1 MGEKRFKKGINLSC
15 VDSETGKSY
24 WYACNLCDLL
34 NEQQDIINKLK
45 KELAS
50 VCVEQSLLC
59 DELEILK
66 RVVADE

>member
-15 VDSETGKSY
+15 IDTETGKYY

-34 NEQQDIINKLK
+34 NRQQAIINKLQN
-45 KELAS
+45 ELAS
-50 VCVEQSLLC
+50 VCVEKSLLC

-66 RVVADE
+66 RLMADE